1 MLPVRHLTAAWV
13 IALAIACGL
22 ALSQLLGRTAPPTAL
37 HVELE
42 WLERPRPVAAF
53 TLAAEQGEIT
63 NTALRG
69 HWQLLALGFAHCPDL
84 CPTTLAQ
91 LAALQATMT
100 DDPVRVFFVSVD
112 PERDS
117 PAHLA
122 AYVQFFGTEFIGV
135 TGELDQLQRLAHS
148 LGMDFRH
155 DRASDGP
162 GDNPTDNPNDNPND
176 NPDDTPRISHSP
188 TIALI
193 GPDGMLRGRLRP
205 GFDTQQAARELTARM
220 RSPS

>member
-1 MLPVRHLTAAWV
+1 MTALSNRHHAAGWL
-13 IALAIACGL
+13 IALAIVCGL
-22 ALSQLLGRTAPPTAL
+22 ALSQLFGRTAQ

-53 TLAAEQGEIT
+53 TLVSTQGEIT
-63 NTALRG
+63 DAALRG
-69 HWQLLALGFAHCPDL
+69 HWQLLALGFTHCPDL

-91 LAALQATMT
+91 LAALQATMA
-100 DDPVRVFFVSVD
+100 DDPVRVIFVSVD

-117 PAHLA
+117 PARLA
-122 AYVQFFGTEFIGV
+122 AYAQFFGTEFIGI
-135 TGELDQLQRLAHS
+135 TGELEQLQRLAHS

-155 DRASDGP
+155 DRAGDGP
-162 GDNPTDNPNDNPND
+162 GDNLDD
-176 NPDDTPRISHSP
+176 NPDDSSSISHSP

-193 GPDGMLRGRLRP
+193 GPDGTLRGRLRP

-220 RSPS
+220 QSPS

>member
-1 MLPVRHLTAAWV
+1 MLSNRRLTAAWL
-13 IALAIACGL
+13 IALAIACGVG
-22 ALSQLLGRTAPPTAL
+22 LSQLLGRTAPQAAL

-42 WLERPRPVAAF
+42 WLEHPRPVAAF
-53 TLAAEQGEIT
+53 TLASHQGEIT
-63 NTALRG
+63 DTTLRG
-69 HWQLLALGFAHCPDL
+69 HWQLLALGFTGCPDL

-91 LAALQATMT
+91 LAALRATMT
-100 DDPVRVFFVSVD
+100 DDPVRVIFVSVD

-117 PAHLA
+117 PARLA

-135 TGELDQLQRLAHS
+135 TGELEQLQRLAHS

-162 GDNPTDNPNDNPND
+162 SDP
-176 NPDDTPRISHSP
+176 PRISHSP
-188 TIALI
+188 TIVVI
-193 GPDGMLRGRLRP
+193 GPDGLMHGRLRP

-220 RSPS
+220 HSPS

>member
-1 MLPVRHLTAAWV
+1 MTALSNRHHAAGWL
-13 IALAIACGL
+13 IALAIVCGL
-22 ALSQLLGRTAPPTAL
+22 ALSQLFGRTAPPTAQ

-53 TLAAEQGEIT
+53 TLVSTQGEIT
-63 NTALRG
+63 DTALRG
-69 HWQLLALGFAHCPDL
+69 HWQLLALGFTHCPDL

-91 LAALQATMT
+91 LAALQATMA
-100 DDPVRVFFVSVD
+100 DDPVRVIFVSVD

-117 PAHLA
+117 PADLA
-122 AYVQFFGTEFIGV
+122 AYAQFFGPQFIGV

-155 DRASDGP
+155 ARASDGP
-162 GDNPTDNPNDNPND
+162 GDNLDDKLDD
-176 NPDDTPRISHSP
+176 NPDDAPRISHSP
-188 TIALI
+188 TIAVI
-193 GPDGMLRGRLRP
+193 GPDGLLRGRLRP

>member
-1 MLPVRHLTAAWV
+1 M
-13 IALAIACGL
+13 ALAIACGV
-22 ALSQLLGRTAPPTAL
+22 ALSQLLGSTAPPTGE

-53 TLAAEQGEIT
+53 TLASHQGEIT
-63 NTALRG
+63 DTALRG
-69 HWQLLALGFAHCPDL
+69 QWQLLALGFTHCPDL

-91 LAALQATMT
+91 LAALRATMP
-100 DDPVRVFFVSVD
+100 DDPVRVIFVSVD

-117 PAHLA
+117 PSRLA
-122 AYVQFFGTEFIGV
+122 AYVQFFGTDFIGV
-135 TGELDQLQRLAHS
+135 TGEEDQLQRLAHS

-155 DRASDGP
+155 DRASDSP
-162 GDNPTDNPNDNPND
+162 NDSPNDN
-176 NPDDTPRISHSP
+176 PRISHSP
-188 TIALI
+188 TIAVI
-193 GPDGMLRGRLRP
+193 GPDGLLRGRLRP